1 MIERS
6 IDTQYILYI
15 CITPGVTD
23 QPARFSRIF
32 VQASAIKFTWIAER
46 SRKSLEWRRLI
57 AFYSFILQKFF
68 FQFSRPALR
77 KSVKRPMFSS

>member
-1 MIERS
+1 M
-6 IDTQYILYI
+6 

-23 QPARFSRIF
+23 QPARFSIIL
-32 VQASAIKFTWIAER
+32 V

>member
-1 MIERS
+1 MIKRS

-23 QPARFSRIF
+23 QPARFSQNSRFTKIF
-32 VQASAIKFTWIAER
+32 
-46 SRKSLEWRRLI
+46 EWRRLI

>member
-1 MIERS
+1 MYVS
-6 IDTQYILYI
+6 LLALLT
-15 CITPGVTD
+15 
-23 QPARFSRIF
+23 SRRGSLKIF
-32 VQASAIKFTWIAER
+32 
-46 SRKSLEWRRLI
+46 EWRRLI

>member
-1 MIERS
+1 MYVSLLALLTSRRGS
-6 IDTQYILYI
+6 LQ
-15 CITPGVTD
+15 
-23 QPARFSRIF
+23 FSCKRA
-32 VQASAIKFTWIAER
+32 QSSLLEIAER